1 MTKES
6 PAQASGLT
14 RGHKKKARTRKKLL
28 DTAIEILSTIT
39 PGEMTL
45 LGLAERAE
53 VASGTIYNYFSTKEE
68 LLDAV
73 AIELASNFSGII
85 EVLNT
90 HAKSGAERVATGF
103 RLYVHRAKAEPHW
116 AMAMVRLLNNNVLL
130 DQAIANFIRGDI
142 RLAMKEGDFTVGDVD
157 TCLSWVLGMGQ
168 QAMLVAA
175 TQPCAPGMPEQYAE
189 MLLRAFGVQS
199 RKAARIATLAL
210 PDYTAAPTPNE
221 A

>member
-1 MTKES
+1 MS
-6 PAQASGLT
+6 VSNQADPSNGLT
-14 RGHKKKARTRKKLL
+14 RGYKKKARTRKKLL
-28 DTAIEILSTIT
+28 ETAIEILSKIT

-73 AIELASNFSGII
+73 AIELASNFSGLI
-85 EVLNT
+85 EILNH

-103 RLYVHRAKAEPHW
+103 RLYVYRARAEPNW
-116 AMAMVRLLNNNVLL
+116 AMAMVRLINNNALL
-130 DQAIANFIRGDI
+130 DQAITEFIRGDI
-142 RLAMKEGDFTVGDVD
+142 RRAIDEGDFTVTDVN
-157 TCLSWVLGMGQ
+157 TCLNWILGMGQ

-175 TQPCAPGMPEQYAE
+175 CQPCPAEMPDQYAE

-199 RKAARIATLAL
+199 RKAARISSLPL
-210 PDYTAAPTPNE
+210 PDYKATLTS
-221 A
+221 